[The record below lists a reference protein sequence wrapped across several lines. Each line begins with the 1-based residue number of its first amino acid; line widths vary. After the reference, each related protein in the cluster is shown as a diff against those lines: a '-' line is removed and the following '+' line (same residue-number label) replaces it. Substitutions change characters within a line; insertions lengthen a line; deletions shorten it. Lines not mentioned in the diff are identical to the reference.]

1 MKRAVF
7 LAYQNDYLTRIN
19 NYIRVRTHVQP
30 LKIIDHDTKHFLERN
45 LYLVAHKYVESH
57 NHLKEEEY
65 E

>member
-30 LKIIDHDTKHFLERN
+30 LNIIDHDAKHFLERI
-45 LYLVAHKYVESH
+45 YI
-57 NHLKEEEY
+57 
-65 E
+65 